1 VTLAVFSKE
10 IHLDIQFS
18 DKTPVERYHLLVQ
31 SVIPR
36 PIAWILTADEDGSVN
51 LAPYSFFA
59 PVCSAP
65 PTLVVSMGQK
75 SAGTE
80 KDSFRNLKRSGWCV
94 VNIADVAQLD
104 SVNLSSATLAAGISE
119 TQSFDIEVAPQEE
132 WPLPRV
138 AAAPVAFL
146 CRYQQ
151 QVDLGHAPQHVVFLE
166 VERMF
171 IDEGIAADV
180 EGRLKLDSE
189 LMNPLSRLGGT
200 EYAALGER
208 IQRKRPE

>member
-1 VTLAVFSKE
+1 M
-10 IHLDIQFS
+10 DIQFS
-18 DKTPVERYHLLVQ
+18 DKTPIERYHLLVQ

-36 PIAWILTADEDGSVN
+36 PIAWILTADEDGSTN

-65 PTLVVSMGQK
+65 PTFVVSMGQK
-75 SAGTE
+75 SVGTE
-80 KDSFRNLKRSGWCV
+80 KDSYRNLRRSGWCV
-94 VNIADVAQLD
+94 VNIADAAQVD
-104 SVNLSSATLAAGISE
+104 AVNISSSTLAAGISE
-119 TQSFDIEVAPQEE
+119 TKAFDIGLELQGN

-151 QVDLGHAPQHVVFLE
+151 QVDLGNNPQHVVFLE

-171 IDEGIAADV
+171 IDEGVAADV
-180 EGRLKLDSE
+180 EGRLQLNSQ
-189 LMNPLSRLGGT
+189 LINPLARLGGN

-208 IQRKRPE
+208 IRRQRPE

>member
-1 VTLAVFSKE
+1 M
-10 IHLDIQFS
+10 DIQFT
-18 DKTPVERYHLLVQ
+18 DKTPLDRYHLLVQ

-36 PIAWILTADEDGSVN
+36 PIAWILTAEEDGHLN

-75 SAGTE
+75 SAGVE

-94 VNIADVAQLD
+94 VNIADATQVDA
-104 SVNLSSATLAAGISE
+104 VNISSSTLAAGISE
-119 TQSFDIEVAPQEE
+119 TSSFDIQVEPQEA

-151 QVDLGHAPQHVVFLE
+151 QVDLGSGPQHVVFLE
-166 VERMF
+166 IERMF
-171 IDEGIAADV
+171 IDEGVVSQDG
-180 EGRLKLDSE
+180 ERLVLNSE
-189 LMNPLSRLGGT
+189 LINPLARLGGA
-200 EYAALGER
+200 EYSELGDR
-208 IQRKRPE
+208 IVRGRPE